1 MEYLAEQSEEARW
14 WERQAGRV
22 EDSGSAAS
30 EEAEEWGRI
39 VELVRARGLAVY
51 DVAEDEQAQVW
62 LTEHRDRQAAQE
74 EKVQRSRRERQMRGS
89 QRQVRV
95 GISPQ
100 TEQRL
105 VALAAGLGVGIERL
119 LEVLADHVES
129 GGDGLVQV
137 PAVAVTSGPRNPY

>member
-1 MEYLAEQSEEARW
+1 MRRQAQGKSAEYLAGQSEEARW

-30 EEAEEWGRI
+30 EEASERERL
-39 VELVRARGLAVY
+39 VELVRARGLAVN
-51 DVAEDEQAQVW
+51 DVAQ
-62 LTEHRDRQAAQE
+62 
-74 EKVQRSRRERQMRGS
+74 EKVQQSRRERQMRGS
-89 QRQVRV
+89 QRQVQVQV

-105 VALAAGLGVGIERL
+105 VALAAGLGVGVERL
-119 LEVLADHVES
+119 LGVLADSVES

-137 PAVAVTSGPRNPY
+137 AGVAVAPGPRNPH